1 MIIVCFRANMCDDR
15 MEVNIVNERKVI
27 RIDASPVLT
36 PDRPDLIK
44 RKKRV
49 CAYAR
54 VSTDTEDQLNSYNA
68 QIKEYTTQIKE
79 NQDWE
84 FVNMYADEG
93 ISGTGTKKRVHFLRM
108 IEDAKAGKI
117 DLILVK
123 SLSRFARNTVDCLS
137 IIQEL
142 RAINVEVF
150 FEKENISSKDTKV
163 DFMMTI
169 FSSIAQEEARNISEN
184 VKWGIRKRYKDGNIR
199 INTSRFL
206 GYDKDTHGKIVVN
219 HDEAKTVKMI
229 FNLYLSGMS
238 YREISTHLVDNNIK
252 NGRNEVIWHP
262 ANIMNILKNEKY
274 CGDVL
279 LQKRV
284 TLDYL
289 THKSVINTGQAPQYY
304 IENNHEPIISRELF
318 QVVKQTLKTR
328 SKVNDSSRYGN
339 QFPLS
344 GMVVCGCCNRV
355 LNRNYYNYGTP
366 KERVVLTCK
375 NTSKERIPCD
385 NRPIDNET
393 LEMVCSDAL
402 IRLNYTSISL
412 IDNLLETINKN
423 FDSSTILGSIMD
435 INSEIASKENDIR
448 NLIDLRISDI
458 SNQNDKYLIKAFEL
472 KKQEIETL
480 QNQLK
485 ELQNRL
491 ASFHIQNER
500 TIKLKG
506 FLEND
511 MTLSRDA
518 LQMVIKK
525 IVQISNTEVVIYI
538 NGDESSS
545 DQSSILES
553 EVTNVKTGFSI
564 SYKVVRLGGEI
575 A

>member
-1 MIIVCFRANMCDDR
+1 M
-15 MEVNIVNERKVI
+15 NERKVI
-27 RIDASPVLT
+27 RIDAT
-36 PDRPDLIK
+36 PILHANHPSIIK

-54 VSTDTEDQLNSYNA
+54 VSTDTEDQINSYNA
-68 QIKEYTTQIKE
+68 QISEYTSQIKE
-79 NQDWE
+79 NNDWE

-93 ISGTGTKKRVHFLRM
+93 ISGTSTKKRVNFLRM
-108 IEDAKAGKI
+108 IDDAKAGKI

-142 RAINVEVF
+142 RTINVEVF
-150 FEKENISSKDTKV
+150 FEKENISSSDSKV

-206 GYDKDTHGKIVVN
+206 GYDKDEKGKIVIN
-219 HDEAKTVKMI
+219 SDEAKIVKMI

-238 YREISTHLVDNNIK
+238 YREISTLLVENNIK
-252 NGRNEVIWHP
+252 NGRNEIIWHP
-262 ANIMNILKNEKY
+262 ANIMHILKNEKY

-289 THKSVINTGQAPQYY
+289 THKSVINKGQAPQYY

-318 QVVKQTLKTR
+318 QVVQQTLKNR
-328 SKVNDSSRYGN
+328 SKNNESSRYGN

-355 LNRNYYNYGTP
+355 LNRNYYNYRTE

-375 NTSKERIPCD
+375 NTSKERIQCD
-385 NRPIDNET
+385 NLPIDNQT
-393 LEMVCSDAL
+393 LEMVCSDVL
-402 IRLNYTSISL
+402 MKLNQSSNSL
-412 IDNLLETINKN
+412 IDDLVSSITKH
-423 FDSSTILGSIMD
+423 FDSSKLIESIKEANQD
-435 INSEIASKENDIR
+435 IAVKENEIR
-448 NLIDLRISDI
+448 SLINLRISDVHNI
-458 SNQNDKYLIKAFEL
+458 NDSYLIKAFEE
-472 KKQEIETL
+472 KKHEIEDL
-480 QNQLK
+480 QERLSEFQNQLAT
-485 ELQNRL
+485 LHVN
-491 ASFHIQNER
+491 NER
-500 TIKLKG
+500 ISKLQA

-511 MTLSRDA
+511 ITLSRDA
-518 LQMVIKK
+518 LFMVIKK
-525 IVQISNTEVVIYI
+525 IKQVSSTEVVIYVDS
-538 NGDESSS
+538 NTLTLDESTVINPKS
-545 DQSSILES
+545 
-553 EVTNVKTGFSI
+553 GFKI
-564 SYKVVRLGGEI
+564 TYTVVHLDGNCL
-575 A
+575 

>member
-1 MIIVCFRANMCDDR
+1 M
-15 MEVNIVNERKVI
+15 NERKVI
-27 RIDASPVLT
+27 RIDAT
-36 PDRPDLIK
+36 PILHANHPSIIK

-54 VSTDTEDQLNSYNA
+54 VSTDTEDQINSYNA
-68 QIKEYTTQIKE
+68 QISEYTSQIKE
-79 NQDWE
+79 NNDWE

-93 ISGTGTKKRVHFLRM
+93 ISGTSTKKRVNFLRM
-108 IEDAKAGKI
+108 IDDAKAGKI

-142 RAINVEVF
+142 RTINVEVF
-150 FEKENISSKDTKV
+150 FEKENISSSDSKV

-206 GYDKDTHGKIVVN
+206 GYDKDEKGKIVIN
-219 HDEAKTVKMI
+219 SDEAKIVKMI

-238 YREISTHLVDNNIK
+238 YREISTLLVENNIK
-252 NGRNEVIWHP
+252 NGRNEIIWHP
-262 ANIMNILKNEKY
+262 ANIMHILKNEKY

-289 THKSVINTGQAPQYY
+289 THKSVVNKGQAPQYY

-318 QVVKQTLKTR
+318 QVVQQTLKNR
-328 SKVNDSSRYGN
+328 SKNNESSRYGN

-355 LNRNYYNYGTP
+355 LNRSYYNYRTK

-375 NTSKERIPCD
+375 NTSKERIQCD
-385 NRPIDNET
+385 NLPIDNQT
-393 LEMVCSDAL
+393 LEMVCSDVL
-402 IRLNYTSISL
+402 MKLNQSSNSL
-412 IDNLLETINKN
+412 IDDLVSSITKH
-423 FDSSTILGSIMD
+423 FDSSKLIESIKEANQD
-435 INSEIASKENDIR
+435 IAVKENEIR
-448 NLIDLRISDI
+448 SLINLRISDVHNI
-458 SNQNDKYLIKAFEL
+458 NDSYLIKAFEE
-472 KKQEIETL
+472 KKQEIENL
-480 QNQLK
+480 QERLSEFQNQLAT
-485 ELQNRL
+485 LHVN
-491 ASFHIQNER
+491 NER
-500 TIKLKG
+500 ISKLQA

-511 MTLSRDA
+511 IALSRDA
-518 LQMVIKK
+518 LFMVIKK
-525 IVQISNTEVVIYI
+525 IKQISSTEVVIYVDSNTLTLDKSTVI
-538 NGDESSS
+538 NPKS
-545 DQSSILES
+545 
-553 EVTNVKTGFSI
+553 GFKI
-564 SYKVVRLGGEI
+564 TYKVDHIGGDYS
-575 A
+575 

>member
-1 MIIVCFRANMCDDR
+1 M
-15 MEVNIVNERKVI
+15 NERKVI
-27 RIDASPVLT
+27 RIDAT
-36 PDRPDLIK
+36 PILHANHPSIIK

-54 VSTDTEDQLNSYNA
+54 VSTDTEDQINSYNA
-68 QIKEYTTQIKE
+68 QISEYTSQIKE
-79 NQDWE
+79 NNDWE

-93 ISGTGTKKRVHFLRM
+93 ISGTSTKKRVNFLRM
-108 IEDAKAGKI
+108 IDDAKAGKI

-142 RAINVEVF
+142 RTINVEVF
-150 FEKENISSKDTKV
+150 FEKENISSSDSKV

-206 GYDKDTHGKIVVN
+206 GYDKDEKGKIVIN
-219 HDEAKTVKMI
+219 SEEAKIVKMI

-238 YREISTHLVDNNIK
+238 YREISTHLVENKIK
-252 NGRNEVIWHP
+252 NGRNEIIWHP
-262 ANIMNILKNEKY
+262 ANIMHILKNEKY

-289 THKSVINTGQAPQYY
+289 THKSVINKGQAPQYY

-318 QVVKQTLKTR
+318 QVVQQTLKNR
-328 SKVNDSSRYGN
+328 SKNNESSRYGN

-355 LNRNYYNYGTP
+355 LNRNYYNYRTE

-375 NTSKERIPCD
+375 NTSKERIQCD
-385 NRPIDNET
+385 NLPIDNQT
-393 LEMVCSDAL
+393 LEMVCSDVL
-402 IRLNYTSISL
+402 MKLNQSSNSL
-412 IDNLLETINKN
+412 IDDLVSSITKH
-423 FDSSTILGSIMD
+423 FDSSKLIESIKEANQD
-435 INSEIASKENDIR
+435 IAVKENEIR
-448 NLIDLRISDI
+448 SLINLRISDVHNI
-458 SNQNDKYLIKAFEL
+458 NDSYLIKAFEE
-472 KKQEIETL
+472 KKHEIEDL
-480 QNQLK
+480 QERLSEFQNQLAT
-485 ELQNRL
+485 LHVN
-491 ASFHIQNER
+491 NER
-500 TIKLKG
+500 ISKLKA

-511 MTLSRDA
+511 ITLSRDA
-518 LQMVIKK
+518 LFMVIKK
-525 IVQISNTEVVIYI
+525 IKQVSSTEVVIYVDS
-538 NGDESSS
+538 NTLTLDESTVINPKS
-545 DQSSILES
+545 
-553 EVTNVKTGFSI
+553 GFKI
-564 SYKVVRLGGEI
+564 TYKVDHIGGDYS
-575 A
+575 

>member
-1 MIIVCFRANMCDDR
+1 M
-15 MEVNIVNERKVI
+15 NERKVI
-27 RIDASPVLT
+27 RIDAT
-36 PDRPDLIK
+36 PILHANHPSIIK

-54 VSTDTEDQLNSYNA
+54 VSTDTEDQINSYNA
-68 QIKEYTTQIKE
+68 QISEYTSQIKE
-79 NQDWE
+79 NNDWE

-93 ISGTGTKKRVHFLRM
+93 ISGTSTKKRVNFLRM
-108 IEDAKAGKI
+108 IDDAKAGKI

-142 RAINVEVF
+142 RTINVEVF
-150 FEKENISSKDTKV
+150 FEKENISSSDSKV

-206 GYDKDTHGKIVVN
+206 GYDKDEKGKIVIN
-219 HDEAKTVKMI
+219 SDEAKIVKMI

-238 YREISTHLVDNNIK
+238 YREISTHLVENKIK
-252 NGRNEVIWHP
+252 NGRNEIIWHP
-262 ANIMNILKNEKY
+262 ANIMHILKNEKY

-289 THKSVINTGQAPQYY
+289 THKSVINKGQAPQYY

-318 QVVKQTLKTR
+318 QVVQQTLKNR
-328 SKVNDSSRYGN
+328 SKNNESSRYGN

-355 LNRNYYNYGTP
+355 LNRNYYNYRTE

-375 NTSKERIPCD
+375 NTSKERIQCD
-385 NRPIDNET
+385 NLPIDNQT
-393 LEMVCSDAL
+393 LEMVCSDVL
-402 IRLNYTSISL
+402 MKLNQSSTSL
-412 IDNLLETINKN
+412 IDDLVSSITKH
-423 FDSSTILGSIMD
+423 FDSSKLIESIKEANQD
-435 INSEIASKENDIR
+435 IAVKENEIR
-448 NLIDLRISDI
+448 SLINLRISDVHNI
-458 SNQNDKYLIKAFEL
+458 NDSYLIKAFEE
-472 KKQEIETL
+472 KKHEIEDL
-480 QNQLK
+480 QERLSEFQNQLAT
-485 ELQNRL
+485 LHVN
-491 ASFHIQNER
+491 NER
-500 TIKLKG
+500 ISKLQA

-511 MTLSRDA
+511 ITLSRDA
-518 LQMVIKK
+518 LFMVIKK
-525 IVQISNTEVVIYI
+525 IKQVSSTEVVIYVDS
-538 NGDESSS
+538 NTLTLDESTVINPKS
-545 DQSSILES
+545 
-553 EVTNVKTGFSI
+553 GFKI
-564 SYKVVRLGGEI
+564 TYTVVHLDGNCL
-575 A
+575 

>member
-1 MIIVCFRANMCDDR
+1 M
-15 MEVNIVNERKVI
+15 NERKVI
-27 RIDASPVLT
+27 RIDAT
-36 PDRPDLIK
+36 PILHANHPSIIK

-54 VSTDTEDQLNSYNA
+54 VSTDTEDQINSYNA
-68 QIKEYTTQIKE
+68 QISEYTSQIKE
-79 NQDWE
+79 NNDWE

-93 ISGTGTKKRVHFLRM
+93 ISGTSTKKRVNFLRM
-108 IEDAKAGKI
+108 IDDAKAGKI

-142 RAINVEVF
+142 RTINVEVF
-150 FEKENISSKDTKV
+150 FEKENISSSDSKV

-206 GYDKDTHGKIVVN
+206 GYDKDEKGKIVIN
-219 HDEAKTVKMI
+219 SDEAKIVKMI

-238 YREISTHLVDNNIK
+238 YREISTLLVENNIK
-252 NGRNEVIWHP
+252 NGRNEIIWHP
-262 ANIMNILKNEKY
+262 ANIMHILKNEKY

-289 THKSVINTGQAPQYY
+289 THKSVINKGQAPQYY

-318 QVVKQTLKTR
+318 QVVQQTLKNR
-328 SKVNDSSRYGN
+328 SKNNESSRYGN

-355 LNRNYYNYGTP
+355 LNRNYYNYRTE

-375 NTSKERIPCD
+375 NTSKERIQCD
-385 NRPIDNET
+385 NLPIDNQT
-393 LEMVCSDAL
+393 LEMVCSDVL
-402 IRLNYTSISL
+402 MKLNQSSTSL
-412 IDNLLETINKN
+412 IDDLVSSITKH
-423 FDSSTILGSIMD
+423 FDSSKLIESIKEANQD
-435 INSEIASKENDIR
+435 IAVKENEIR
-448 NLIDLRISDI
+448 SLINLRISDVHNI
-458 SNQNDKYLIKAFEL
+458 NDSYLIKAFEE
-472 KKQEIETL
+472 KKHEIEDL
-480 QNQLK
+480 QERLSEFQNQLVT
-485 ELQNRL
+485 LHVN
-491 ASFHIQNER
+491 NER
-500 TIKLKG
+500 ISKLKA

-511 MTLSRDA
+511 ITLSRDA
-518 LQMVIKK
+518 LFMVIKK
-525 IVQISNTEVVIYI
+525 IKQVSSTEVVIYVDS
-538 NGDESSS
+538 NTLTLDESTVINPKS
-545 DQSSILES
+545 
-553 EVTNVKTGFSI
+553 GFKI
-564 SYKVVRLGGEI
+564 TYTVVHLDGNCL
-575 A
+575 

>member
-1 MIIVCFRANMCDDR
+1 M
-15 MEVNIVNERKVI
+15 NERKVI
-27 RIDASPVLT
+27 RIDAT
-36 PDRPDLIK
+36 PILHANHPSIIK

-54 VSTDTEDQLNSYNA
+54 VSTDTEDQINSYNA
-68 QIKEYTTQIKE
+68 QISEYTSQIKE
-79 NQDWE
+79 NNDWE

-93 ISGTGTKKRVHFLRM
+93 ISGTSTKKRVNFLRM
-108 IEDAKAGKI
+108 IDDAKAGKI

-142 RAINVEVF
+142 RTINVEVF
-150 FEKENISSKDTKV
+150 FEKENISSSDSKV

-206 GYDKDTHGKIVVN
+206 GYDKDEKGKIVIN
-219 HDEAKTVKMI
+219 SDEAKIVKMI

-238 YREISTHLVDNNIK
+238 YREISTHLVENKIK
-252 NGRNEVIWHP
+252 NGRNEIIWHP
-262 ANIMNILKNEKY
+262 ANIMHILKNEKY

-289 THKSVINTGQAPQYY
+289 THKSVINKGQAPQYY

-318 QVVKQTLKTR
+318 QVVQQTLKNR
-328 SKVNDSSRYGN
+328 SKNNESSRYGN

-355 LNRNYYNYGTP
+355 LNRNYYNYRTE

-375 NTSKERIPCD
+375 NTSKERIQCD
-385 NRPIDNET
+385 NLPIDNQT
-393 LEMVCSDAL
+393 LEMVCSDVL
-402 IRLNYTSISL
+402 MKLNQSSTSL
-412 IDNLLETINKN
+412 IDDLVSSITKH
-423 FDSSTILGSIMD
+423 FDSSKLIESIKEANQD
-435 INSEIASKENDIR
+435 IAVKENEIR
-448 NLIDLRISDI
+448 SLINLRISDVHNI
-458 SNQNDKYLIKAFEL
+458 NDSYLIKAFEE
-472 KKQEIETL
+472 KKHEIEDL
-480 QNQLK
+480 QERLSEFQNQLVT
-485 ELQNRL
+485 LHVN
-491 ASFHIQNER
+491 NER
-500 TIKLKG
+500 ISKLKA

-511 MTLSRDA
+511 ITLSRDA
-518 LQMVIKK
+518 LFMVIKK
-525 IVQISNTEVVIYI
+525 IKQVSSTEVVIYVDS
-538 NGDESSS
+538 NTLTLDESTVINPKS
-545 DQSSILES
+545 
-553 EVTNVKTGFSI
+553 GFKI
-564 SYKVVRLGGEI
+564 TYTVVHLDGNCL
-575 A
+575 

>member
-1 MIIVCFRANMCDDR
+1 
-15 MEVNIVNERKVI
+15 MEVKIMNERKVI
-27 RIDASPVLT
+27 RIDATPVLPSNHLDHT
-36 PDRPDLIK
+36 K
-44 RKKRV
+44 KKKRV

-68 QIKEYTTQIKE
+68 QIQEYTSQIKE

-93 ISGTGTKKRVHFLRM
+93 ISGTGTKKRINFIRM
-108 IEDAKAGKI
+108 IEDARNGKI

-142 RAINVEVF
+142 RTIDVEVF
-150 FEKENISSKDTKV
+150 FEKENISSKDSKV

-206 GYDKDTHGKIVVN
+206 GYDKDENGKIVIN
-219 HDEAKTVKMI
+219 SDEAKTVKMI

-238 YREISTHLVDNNIK
+238 YREISAHLVENKIK

-262 ANIMNILKNEKY
+262 ANIMSILKNEKY

-318 QVVKQTLKTR
+318 QVIQQTLKTR
-328 SKVNDSSRYGN
+328 SKSNESSRYGN

-344 GMVVCGCCNRV
+344 GLVVCGCCNRV
-355 LNRNYYNYGTP
+355 LNRNYYNYRTA

-375 NTSKERIPCD
+375 NTSKERIQCD
-385 NRPIDNET
+385 NLPIDNET
-393 LEMVCSDAL
+393 LEMVCSDVL
-402 IRLNYTSISL
+402 MKLNQSSTSLVDDLVSSI
-412 IDNLLETINKN
+412 TKH
-423 FDSSTILGSIMD
+423 FDSSKITESIKETNKD
-435 INSEIASKENDIR
+435 IATKENDIR
-448 NLIDLRISDI
+448 SLINLRISDVH
-458 SNQNDKYLIKAFEL
+458 NQNDSYLIKAFEE
-472 KKQEIETL
+472 KKQEIEYL
-480 QNQLK
+480 QERLSQFQNQLAN
-485 ELQNRL
+485 LHV
-491 ASFHIQNER
+491 SNER
-500 TIKLKG
+500 ISKLKA
-506 FLEND
+506 FLDND
-511 MTLSRDA
+511 NTLSRDA
-518 LQMVIKK
+518 LLMVIKK
-525 IVQISNTEVVIYI
+525 IKQISNTEVAIYVNSDLLTI
-538 NGDESSS
+538 DESTINNPKS
-545 DQSSILES
+545 
-553 EVTNVKTGFSI
+553 GFKI
-564 SYKVVRLGGEI
+564 TYKVVCLDGDLS
-575 A
+575 

>member
-1 MIIVCFRANMCDDR
+1 M
-15 MEVNIVNERKVI
+15 NERKVI
-27 RIDASPVLT
+27 RIDAT
-36 PDRPDLIK
+36 PILHANHPSIIK

-54 VSTDTEDQLNSYNA
+54 VSTDTEDQINSYNA
-68 QIKEYTTQIKE
+68 QISEYTSQIKE
-79 NQDWE
+79 NNDWE

-93 ISGTGTKKRVHFLRM
+93 ISGTSTKKRVNFLRM
-108 IEDAKAGKI
+108 IDDAKAGKI

-142 RAINVEVF
+142 RTINVEVF
-150 FEKENISSKDTKV
+150 FEKENISSSDSKV

-206 GYDKDTHGKIVVN
+206 GYDKDEKGKIVIN
-219 HDEAKTVKMI
+219 SEEAKIVKMI

-238 YREISTHLVDNNIK
+238 YREISTHLVENKIK
-252 NGRNEVIWHP
+252 NGRNEIIWHP
-262 ANIMNILKNEKY
+262 ANIMHILKNEKY

-289 THKSVINTGQAPQYY
+289 THKSVINKGQAPQYY

-318 QVVKQTLKTR
+318 QVVQQTLKNR
-328 SKVNDSSRYGN
+328 SKNNESSRYGN

-355 LNRNYYNYGTP
+355 LNRNYYNYRTE

-375 NTSKERIPCD
+375 NTSKERIQCD
-385 NRPIDNET
+385 NLPIDNQT
-393 LEMVCSDAL
+393 LEMVCSDVL
-402 IRLNYTSISL
+402 MKLNQSSNSL
-412 IDNLLETINKN
+412 IDDLVSSITKH
-423 FDSSTILGSIMD
+423 FDSSKLIESIKEANQD
-435 INSEIASKENDIR
+435 IAVKENEIR
-448 NLIDLRISDI
+448 SLINLRISDVH
-458 SNQNDKYLIKAFEL
+458 NQNDSYLIKAFEE
-472 KKQEIETL
+472 KKHEIEDL
-480 QNQLK
+480 QERLSEFQNQLAT
-485 ELQNRL
+485 LHVN
-491 ASFHIQNER
+491 NER
-500 TIKLKG
+500 ISKLQA

-511 MTLSRDA
+511 ITLSRDA
-518 LQMVIKK
+518 LFMVIKK
-525 IVQISNTEVVIYI
+525 IKQVSSTEVVIYVDS
-538 NGDESSS
+538 NTLTLDESTVINPKS
-545 DQSSILES
+545 
-553 EVTNVKTGFSI
+553 GFKI
-564 SYKVVRLGGEI
+564 TYKVDHIGGDYS
-575 A
+575 

>member
-1 MIIVCFRANMCDDR
+1 M
-15 MEVNIVNERKVI
+15 NERKVI
-27 RIDASPVLT
+27 RIDAT
-36 PDRPDLIK
+36 PILHANHPSIIK

-54 VSTDTEDQLNSYNA
+54 VSTDTEDQINSYNA
-68 QIKEYTTQIKE
+68 QISEYTSQIKE
-79 NQDWE
+79 NNDWE

-93 ISGTGTKKRVHFLRM
+93 ISGTSTKKRVNFLRM
-108 IEDAKAGKI
+108 IDDAKAGKI

-142 RAINVEVF
+142 RTINVEVF
-150 FEKENISSKDTKV
+150 FEKENISSSDSKV

-206 GYDKDTHGKIVVN
+206 GYDKDEKGKIVIN
-219 HDEAKTVKMI
+219 SDEAKIVKMI

-238 YREISTHLVDNNIK
+238 YREISTLLVENNIK
-252 NGRNEVIWHP
+252 NGRNEIIWHP
-262 ANIMNILKNEKY
+262 ANIMHILKNEKY

-289 THKSVINTGQAPQYY
+289 THKSVINKGQAPQYY

-318 QVVKQTLKTR
+318 QVVQQTLKNR
-328 SKVNDSSRYGN
+328 SKNNESSRYGN

-355 LNRNYYNYGTP
+355 LNRNYYNYRTE

-375 NTSKERIPCD
+375 NTSKERIQCD
-385 NRPIDNET
+385 NLPIDNQT
-393 LEMVCSDAL
+393 LEMVCSDVL
-402 IRLNYTSISL
+402 MKLNQSSTSL
-412 IDNLLETINKN
+412 IDDLVSSITKH
-423 FDSSTILGSIMD
+423 FDSSKLIESIKEANQD
-435 INSEIASKENDIR
+435 IAVKENEIR
-448 NLIDLRISDI
+448 SLINLRISDVHNI
-458 SNQNDKYLIKAFEL
+458 NDSYLIKAFEE
-472 KKQEIETL
+472 KKHEIEDL
-480 QNQLK
+480 QERLSEFQNQLVT
-485 ELQNRL
+485 LHVN
-491 ASFHIQNER
+491 NER
-500 TIKLKG
+500 ISKLKA

-511 MTLSRDA
+511 ITLSRDA
-518 LQMVIKK
+518 LFMVIKK
-525 IVQISNTEVVIYI
+525 IKQVSSTEVVIYVDS
-538 NGDESSS
+538 NTLTLDESTVINPKS
-545 DQSSILES
+545 
-553 EVTNVKTGFSI
+553 GFKI
-564 SYKVVRLGGEI
+564 TYKVDHIGGDYS
-575 A
+575 